1 MSDSIGIFS
10 ALTTASMRQI
20 WLNAI
25 ILLCFTLKGKLMRAY
40 NFCAGPAALPT
51 AVLEKAQAEMLDWQG
66 KGLSIMEMSHRSK
79 DYVAV
84 AEKAEADLRKLMNIP
99 DNYKVLFLQGGAS
112 LQFSAIP
119 LNLLGKNSKADYIH
133 TGIWSEKA
141 LKEAQRYGDINV
153 VEAGTTIDGK
163 LAITDQST
171 WNLSDDAAY
180 VHYADNETIG
190 GLQFAN
196 IPETDKPLVADF
208 SSSILSAP
216 LDVSKFGLIY
226 AGAQKNIGPAGLTLV
241 IIRDDL
247 LDQAKADIPSILKY
261 SAQAKNGS
269 MVNTPSTY
277 AWYLSGLVFEW
288 LLEQGGVDAI
298 YKANMAKA
306 ELLYGYIDSSDFYAN
321 PIAKEFRS
329 IMNVPFTLANPE
341 LEKQFLKEAEENHLL
356 NLAGH
361 RSVGGMRAS
370 IYNAVPLEGVQ
381 ALVNFMD
388 DFAKRNA

>member
-1 MSDSIGIFS
+1 
-10 ALTTASMRQI
+10 
-20 WLNAI
+20 
-25 ILLCFTLKGKLMRAY
+25 MRAY

-51 AVLEKAQAEMLDWQG
+51 AVLEKAQHEMLDWHG

-84 AEKAEADLRKLMNIP
+84 AEKAEADLRQLMNIP
-99 DNYKVLFLQGGAS
+99 QNYKVLFLQGGAS

-119 LNLLGKNSKADYIH
+119 LNLLGKNNKADYIH

-153 VEAGTTIDGK
+153 IEAGTQINGK
-163 LAITDQST
+163 IAISDQSS
-171 WNLSDDAAY
+171 WNLSADAAY

-190 GLQFAN
+190 GLQFAG
-196 IPETDKPLVADF
+196 IPEVNAPLVSDL

-216 LDVSKFGLIY
+216 IDVSKFGLIY

-241 IIRDDL
+241 IVREDL
-247 LDQAKADIPSILKY
+247 LDQAKPEIPSLLQY
-261 SAQAKNGS
+261 STQAKNDS
-269 MVNTPSTY
+269 MLNTPSTY

-288 LLEQGGVDAI
+288 LLEQGGVDAMHKI
-298 YKANMAKA
+298 NLEKAQ
-306 ELLYGYIDSSDFYAN
+306 LLYGYIDSSDFYAN
-321 PIAKEFRS
+321 PIAEANRS
-329 IMNVPFTLANPE
+329 IMNVPFTLANAD
-341 LEKQFLKEAEENHLL
+341 LDKLFLKEAEEQHLL

-370 IYNAVPLEGVQ
+370 IYNAVPLAGVQ

-388 DFAKRNA
+388 DFAQRHHD